1 MAGRVPDRTHPAP
14 SFVFDQDNS
23 MMIDLPAPVA
33 TPPAALAALLAA
45 SPASSSASPAAA
57 TGPVLA
63 RLSAIHKTYQQ
74 GALTVA
80 ALRGVDLTI
89 AEREML
95 AICGPSGSG
104 KSTLL
109 NLIGMLDEPTSGEV
123 MLAGQDVLRLS
134 RDAKADLRSAAI
146 GFIFQNFNLIPVLS
160 ALENVMLPL
169 RLRGKVDAEATQR
182 ARALLERV
190 GLADQ
195 MQAYPDRMSGGQR
208 QRVAIARA
216 LVTRP
221 RLVVADEPTANLDTD
236 TSMVVIELISSLRR
250 DFNTTF
256 VFSTH
261 DSRILGHMDRTVH
274 LRDGRI
280 ATGDL

>member
-1 MAGRVPDRTHPAP
+1 
-14 SFVFDQDNS
+14 
-23 MMIDLPAPVA
+23 MIDFSAPVA
-33 TPPAALAALLAA
+33 AHPAA
-45 SPASSSASPAAA
+45 PASAAA
-57 TGPVLA
+57 EAPALA
-63 RLSAIHKTYQQ
+63 RLCAIHKSYRQ

-80 ALRGVDLTI
+80 ALRGVDLAI

-109 NLIGMLDEPTSGEV
+109 NLIGMLDEPTSGTV
-123 MLAGQDVLRLS
+123 MLAGQDVLQLG
-134 RDAKADLRSAAI
+134 RDRKADLRSATI
-146 GFIFQNFNLIPVLS
+146 GFIFQSFNLIPVLS
-160 ALENVMLPL
+160 ALENVLLPL
-169 RLRGKVDAEATQR
+169 RLRGKVTAPESER
-182 ARALLERV
+182 AHALLERV
-190 GLADQ
+190 GLANHKG
-195 MQAYPDRMSGGQR
+195 AYPDRMSGGQR

-236 TSMVVIELISSLRR
+236 TSMVVIELIASLRR

-280 ATGDL
+280 VTGDN

>member
-1 MAGRVPDRTHPAP
+1 
-14 SFVFDQDNS
+14 
-23 MMIDLPAPVA
+23 MMLDIPAPVA
-33 TPPAALAALLAA
+33 KHAAAPVSAHSP
-45 SPASSSASPAAA
+45 SPA
-57 TGPVLA
+57 PVKELA
-63 RLSAIHKTYQQ
+63 RLGAIHKSYRQ
-74 GALTVA
+74 GALTVE
-80 ALRGVDLTI
+80 ALRGVDLVI

-109 NLIGMLDEPTSGEV
+109 NMVGMLDEPTSGSV
-123 MLAGQDVLRLS
+123 VIAGQDVLALG
-134 RDAKADLRSAAI
+134 RDAKADLRSASI
-146 GFIFQNFNLIPVLS
+146 GFIFQSFNLIPVLS
-160 ALENVMLPL
+160 ALENVLLPL
-169 RLRGKVDAEATQR
+169 RLRGKLAAGDPQR
-182 ARALLERV
+182 ARDLLARV
-190 GLADQ
+190 GLGAQLD
-195 MQAYPDRMSGGQR
+195 AYPDRMSGGQR

-236 TSMVVIELISSLRR
+236 TSMVVIELIASLRR

-280 ATGDL
+280 ATGDH